1 MAQGIRLSLC
11 PVCYASPRMSAP
23 NSTGKLGDAS
33 RGEDDLIS
41 YSRKAYSEKKDKQL
55 NVGGV
60 VEHSG
65 NGGTV

>member
-1 MAQGIRLSLC
+1 
-11 PVCYASPRMSAP
+11 MSAP
-23 NSTGKLGDAS
+23 NSTEKLGDAS
-33 RGEDDLIS
+33 SGEDDLIS
-41 YSRKAYSEKKDKQL
+41 YSREAYSEKKDKQL